1 MEQNVPSDD
10 RHDRVRTVSDLPPL
24 RPNKVR
30 GRVLLK
36 PEAVIAQGG
45 TKLKEKRFFSAR
57 SADERI

>member
-10 RHDRVRTVSDLPPL
+10 RQDRVRTVSDLPPL
-24 RPNKVR
+24 GPNKVR

-45 TKLKEKRFFSAR
+45 TKLKEKRFLSAR